1 VKIRRKNSMTK
12 VYISPSTQEH
22 NIGAGNYG
30 TEEKQMNL
38 IGDVVVQLLQYNKFI
53 VYRNKPTMTL
63 QQAVADSNSK
73 DVDIHFAIHSN
84 AGGNGKARGGEVFY
98 VSEKG
103 KKLAAAVYKYLEP
116 LTPTAD
122 RGVKKHEH
130 LYELNKT
137 KAPAALA
144 EVMFHDNEEDAL
156 FIMKHIQQLG
166 EVIAHGICDYFNVEF
181 KKPQAKPPEQP
192 KGKGWRVCIGYF
204 EEYDNAKAAVE
215 KAKKLGLDA
224 YLVSYEKK

>member
-1 VKIRRKNSMTK
+1 MAK

-38 IGDVVVQLLQYNKFI
+38 IGDVVVQLLQYNKFT

-63 QQAVADSNSK
+63 QEAVADSNSK
-73 DVDIHFAIHSN
+73 DVDIHVALHSN
-84 AGGNGKARGGEVFY
+84 AGGKGKARGGEVFY
-98 VSEKG
+98 VSIQG
-103 KKLAAAVYKYLEP
+103 KELALALYKYLEP

-144 EVMFHDNEEDAL
+144 EVMFHDNKDDAL
-156 FIMKHIQQLG
+156 FIMEHIQELG
-166 EVIAHGICDYFNVEF
+166 ECFAHGICDYFGVEF
-181 KKPQAKPPEQP
+181 KKPQNKPPEQSKES
-192 KGKGWRVCIGYF
+192 KGKGWRVCVGYF
-204 EEYDNAKAAVE
+204 EEYDNAKQAVE

-224 YLVSYEKK
+224 YLVPYER